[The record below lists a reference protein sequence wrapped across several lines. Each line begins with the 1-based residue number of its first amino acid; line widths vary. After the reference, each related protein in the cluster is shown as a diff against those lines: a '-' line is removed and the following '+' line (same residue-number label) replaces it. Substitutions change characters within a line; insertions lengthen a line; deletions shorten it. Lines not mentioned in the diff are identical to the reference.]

1 MKSSI
6 IIQALATAVML
17 ALPACNKSSEHA
29 DEPGGHAAHEG
40 ACGGSEAETGVC
52 PEHNLPAGECGIC
65 RPEKIPGLKPGE
77 SLKLRLASAESIAM
91 AGVETVK
98 AGAGDARNGFN
109 CYAEFDFARNKYA
122 QIGAPV
128 SGVVKEVT
136 VDLGSKVKEG
146 QSVAKIW
153 SAAVAE
159 AVAKA
164 VLTHQTLERER
175 KLHDQRVTPEKDLQ
189 QAEAEHRAA
198 CQSMRTLGFSEERID
213 QLAENPMD
221 MVLLDA
227 RAPFAGEITGS
238 TAVRGAMVEA
248 GAPLFTLADRSV
260 MWADLAIP
268 EISLPQLH
276 DGQEVELTVD
286 SLPERKFVGK
296 INWISAELDEHTRM
310 ARARAEVPNPDGL
323 IKARMFAQ
331 ARVITGHDET
341 SVMIPAP
348 AIQRIDGKPF
358 LFIKLGN
365 DLFDARAVRL
375 GASSGD
381 SWIIAEGLKAGE
393 EVAVQHAFA
402 LRSQL
407 LISRLGA
414 GCADD

>member
-1 MKSSI
+1 
-6 IIQALATAVML
+6 
-17 ALPACNKSSEHA
+17 
-29 DEPGGHAAHEG
+29 
-40 ACGGSEAETGVC
+40 
-52 PEHNLPAGECGIC
+52 
-65 RPEKIPGLKPGE
+65 
-77 SLKLRLASAESIAM
+77 M

-128 SGVVKEVT
+128 SGVVKEVS

-248 GAPLFTLADRSV
+248 GAPLFTVADRSV
-260 MWADLAIP
+260 MWAELAIP